1 MAESTSKHARWGV
14 GAFAALAAFGAIAC
28 DPIPPDPAVLGNG
41 VFCLSGDVD
50 AVGVVSVFQLGS
62 NTTLDCQGHRIRDAS
77 GATSFAVYVYGGDNV
92 VVKNCIFEGFSTQVR
107 LLGTTNYRL
116 EDNQFLYARGWTIQS
131 TGDEGLITR
140 NTFRSGPQQGQWTAG
155 YVDGIAD
162 IIGNTIIMGN
172 APSLGASDLREG
184 FLVNGK
190 GVVAHNLV
198 QAIASPGGAGLGIA
212 SGLSTAYR
220 NVLVSTPGSYRVG
233 LACYDGGGF
242 RFKNFIVGSYPY
254 SNIDCRT
261 NLPEG

>member
-1 MAESTSKHARWGV
+1 MSGSIGKHARWGV

-28 DPIPPDPAVLGNG
+28 DPISPGPAVLGNG
-41 VFCLSGDVD
+41 VYCLTGDVA

-62 NTTLDCQGHRIRDAS
+62 NTTLDCQGHRIKDAS

-92 VVKNCIFEGFSTQVR
+92 VVKNCIFEGFSSQIR
-107 LLGTTNYRL
+107 LLDTTNYRL
-116 EDNQFLYARGWTIQS
+116 ENNQFLYARGWTIQS

-140 NTFRSGPQQGQWTAG
+140 NVFRSGPQQDRWTAG
-155 YVDGIAD
+155 YLDGIVD
-162 IIGNTIIMGN
+162 IIDNTIIIGNAPAMG
-172 APSLGASDLREG
+172 ATDLREG
-184 FLVNGK
+184 FLVYGK
-190 GVVAHNLV
+190 GVVANNLV
-198 QAIASPGGAGLGIA
+198 QALASPGGAGLGID
-212 SGLSTAYR
+212 SGLSIAYR